1 MSRLEPQGSNSISL
15 KKKRSEFISNI
26 KYINSAKD
34 FKSWIKEN
42 KKKYHA
48 ASHLCWAY
56 RIIDNQ
62 AIIENASDAGEPYG
76 SAGRPIL
83 TVLKKNNI
91 VNAAI
96 ITVRYFGGIK
106 LGKRGLIDAYTDS
119 ATLVVDSCKM
129 GKWEKFI
136 RYRIT
141 APIEN
146 YGEFSKSLKAL
157 DVEIISDLS
166 AEELLWEVRISGIY
180 VNQLILFIKNMTK
193 GQGKLVELL

>member
-1 MSRLEPQGSNSISL
+1 MSRLEPQGLNSISL

-34 FKSWIKEN
+34 FKFWIKEN
-42 KKKYHA
+42 KKNIML
-48 ASHLCWAY
+48 HLTY
-56 RIIDNQ
+56 
-62 AIIENASDAGEPYG
+62 AGEPSG

-119 ATLVVDSCKM
+119 ATLVMDSCKM

-157 DVEIISDLS
+157 DAEIISDLS
-166 AEELLWEVRISGIY
+166 AEELLWEVRISRIY
-180 VNQLILFIKNMTK
+180 VNQLILFIKNVTK
-193 GQGKLVELL
+193 GQGELVELL

>member
-1 MSRLEPQGSNSISL
+1 
-15 KKKRSEFISNI
+15 
-26 KYINSAKD
+26 
-34 FKSWIKEN
+34 
-42 KKKYHA
+42 
-48 ASHLCWAY
+48 
-56 RIIDNQ
+56 
-62 AIIENASDAGEPYG
+62 
-76 SAGRPIL
+76 
-83 TVLKKNNI
+83 
-91 VNAAI
+91 
-96 ITVRYFGGIK
+96 
-106 LGKRGLIDAYTDS
+106 
-119 ATLVVDSCKM
+119 M

-180 VNQLILFIKNMTK
+180 VNQLILFIKNVTK